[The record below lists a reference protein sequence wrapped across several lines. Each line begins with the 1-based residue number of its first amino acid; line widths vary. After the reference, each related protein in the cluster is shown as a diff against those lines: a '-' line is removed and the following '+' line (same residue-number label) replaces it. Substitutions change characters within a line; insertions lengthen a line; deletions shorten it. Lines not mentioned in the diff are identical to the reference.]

1 MPELYFSEAI
11 RQALEQ
17 ALEHDPSVFL
27 MGEDIGLY
35 GGAFGITRGLSEKYG
50 AERVRE
56 TPISENSVVGLAVGA
71 AMTGLR
77 PVVEIMFMDF
87 ILLAADQI
95 INHAAKLHYI
105 YDGQVRVPLVIRTP
119 AGAGRGYGASHSQN
133 LESLF
138 LSVPGLKVV
147 VPATPADAKGLL
159 LASIRDPNPVLF
171 VEPKALYGVKGE
183 VPAEYYET
191 PLGRARTARQGG
203 DLTLI
208 AYGGGVPLAL
218 RAAHDLAEGG
228 LEAEVLDLRTLRPM
242 DDETLLAAAR
252 KTGRCIVIE
261 EGPLTGGVG
270 AEVAARVVEGA
281 FASLKAPVRRVA
293 AKDSPIPSAMTLER
307 AVMPSVADILA
318 AADRLF

>member
-1 MPELYFSEAI
+1 MPEIYFSDAI
-11 RQALEQ
+11 RQALDQEMERD
-17 ALEHDPSVFL
+17 AAVFL
-27 MGEDIGLY
+27 MGEDIGAY
-35 GGAFGITRGLSEKYG
+35 GGAFGITRGLIEKYG
-50 AERVRE
+50 PDRVRE
-56 TPISENSVVGLAVGA
+56 TPISENGFAGVAVGA

-105 YDGQVRVPLVIRTP
+105 YDGRVNVPLVIRAP

-138 LSVPGLKVV
+138 MSVAGLKIV

-159 LASIRDPNPVLF
+159 ISAIRDPNPVLF
-171 VEPKALYGVKGE
+171 IEPKALYGVKGE
-183 VPAEYYET
+183 VPAECYAT
-191 PLGRARTARQGG
+191 PLGVARTAREGG

-208 AYGGGVPLAL
+208 AYGAGVPLAL
-218 RAAHDLAEGG
+218 QAARELAEGG
-228 LEAEVLDLRTLRPM
+228 LETEVLDLRTLKPM
-242 DDETLLAAAR
+242 DRAAVASAAR

-261 EGPLTGGVG
+261 EGPRTCGIG
-270 AEVAARVVEGA
+270 AEVAAVIGEEAFGA
-281 FASLKAPVRRVA
+281 LKAPVQRVA
-293 AKDSPIPSAMTLER
+293 AKDAPIPSAPTLER
-307 AVMPSVADILA
+307 AVMPSVAEVLA